1 MATALLCH
9 IEQFDPAVEQWT
21 QYVER
26 LEQFFVANDVTGEDK
41 KDKRRATFLSV
52 MGRDAYNL
60 LRSLIAPEK
69 PSENSFEELVAVLS
83 EHYSPKPTEVMQ
95 RYRFNSR
102 SRKEGE
108 SVADYVAQPRKLAE
122 FCNYGNS
129 LDKMLRDRLVWGV
142 KDPSIQKKLLSEPDL
157 TLVRAIQI
165 AQSTETAEKNL
176 REMDSNRESESK
188 RVQYVAD
195 GKRQQYGKGKYER
208 TVRTEQRGNSGKEC
222 FRCGRLGH
230 NEQDCF
236 HKESVC
242 HNCKG
247 RGHLAAVCR
256 KPKTGAIKERDDI
269 DWCRQ
274 EAATCEANHRG
285 FRVG

>member
-1 MATALLCH
+1 
-9 IEQFDPAVEQWT
+9 
-21 QYVER
+21 
-26 LEQFFVANDVTGEDK
+26 
-41 KDKRRATFLSV
+41 
-52 MGRDAYNL
+52 
-60 LRSLIAPEK
+60 
-69 PSENSFEELVAVLS
+69 
-83 EHYSPKPTEVMQ
+83 
-95 RYRFNSR
+95 
-102 SRKEGE
+102 
-108 SVADYVAQPRKLAE
+108 
-122 FCNYGNS
+122 
-129 LDKMLRDRLVWGV
+129 MLRDRLVWGV

-157 TLVRAIQI
+157 TLIRAIQI

-256 KPKTGAIKERDDI
+256 KPKTGATSRRDDI